1 MTEIKMANVRDL
13 IRFESSVDNSISTLD
28 DKYATVQKTTSIS
41 NRCDKLQTEI
51 DKIKKYNRRKN
62 WVGNKNNIYKR
73 RRSQ

>member
-1 MTEIKMANVRDL
+1 MSEIKMANVRDL
-13 IRFESSVDNSISTLD
+13 IRFESSIDSSISTLD
-28 DKYATVQKTTSIS
+28 DRYASISKTTSIS
-41 NRCDKLQTEI
+41 DKCDKLQTEI